1 MAPPPTRRA
10 SGPGSSE
17 PGPLSAARLLME
29 SPVGILLLDPTGV
42 VREANPAAAR
52 LFEVTPGDLVGRDL
66 AELADPDESGV
77 LPEHLAA
84 VLDAER
90 DETEWL
96 AMRASGPVVH
106 LALTSTLVHDDDAP
120 FVLMHLVDV
129 SERYRYA
136 ERMAHLADHDPLTGL
151 VNRRRFEADLRV
163 HLEDGEGDPEGAL
176 LMLDLDNFKEVNDSL
191 GHHVGD
197 QLIVAVATLLR
208 QGARGGDLV
217 ARIGGDEFA
226 VLLPTADAAAA
237 RFVAQDVLERV
248 RGLAQSHEGVLRRV
262 SASIGVVLIG
272 DRQTSLED
280 LVSAADMTMYDA
292 KDSGRDQYVLLDY
305 QDHEQPRMGAR
316 MAWSERIQQAID
328 NDDFVL
334 QLQPILDVRTGRIT
348 SAEALIR
355 LGDGDDLVMPDRF
368 LYIAERTGEIIDIDR
383 WVIDRS
389 ISLLAD
395 IQQTHPGFQLEVNLS
410 GKSIGSQVIET
421 AITDSLLR
429 YGADPRGLVLEI
441 TETAA
446 VAHIQTARTFAE
458 RQRRLGCKFALDDF
472 GAGYGSF
479 YYLKHLPID
488 YVKIDGEF
496 VANCTD
502 SDTDRTIVGSIVGIA
517 RGLGKQTI
525 AEHVSSAAILEVIE
539 AEGVDFA
546 QGYHIGAPVS
556 VEHLTEM
563 LTFQP
568 PILRRPEEE
577 PVPVVEPLA
586 GLPLAQRRGRL
597 RPI

>member
-1 MAPPPTRRA
+1 MVPPPARRA

-52 LFEVTPGDLVGRDL
+52 LFEVTSGDLIGQDL

-96 AMRASGPVVH
+96 AVRASGPVVH
-106 LALTSTLVHDDDAP
+106 LALTSTLVHDGDES

-136 ERMAHLADHDPLTGL
+136 ERLAHLADHDPLTGL
-151 VNRRRFEADLRV
+151 VNRRRFEADLRM

-208 QGARGGDLV
+208 QGARLGDLV

-226 VLLPTADAAAA
+226 LLLPTADAAAA
-237 RFVAQDVLERV
+237 RFVAQDVLEGV

-292 KDSGRDQYVLLDY
+292 KEAGRDQYVLLDHH
-305 QDHEQPRMGAR
+305 DHEQPRMGAR

-355 LGDGDDLVMPDRF
+355 LGDGDALVMPDRF

-556 VEHLTEM
+556 VEHLMEM

-577 PVPVVEPLA
+577 PVPVVDPLA
-586 GLPLAQRRGRL
+586 GLPLRQRRGRL

>member
-1 MAPPPTRRA
+1 MVSPPARRA

-17 PGPLSAARLLME
+17 PGSLSAARLLAE
-29 SPVGILLLDPTGV
+29 SPVGIVLLDTTGV

-52 LFEVTPGDLVGRDL
+52 LFDVTPDELVGREL
-66 AELADPDESGV
+66 AEWSDPDAPDV
-77 LPEHLAA
+77 LGDHVAT
-84 VLDAER
+84 VIDAER
-90 DETEWL
+90 DEREWL
-96 AMRASGPVVH
+96 AARAGGPVVH
-106 LALTSTLVHDDDAP
+106 LALSSTLVTTDDEP
-120 FVLMHLVDV
+120 FVLVHLVDV
-129 SERYRYA
+129 SERYRHA

-151 VNRRRFEADLRV
+151 VNRRRFESDLRS
-163 HLEDGEGDPEGAL
+163 HLEEGDGDPEGAL

-191 GHHVGD
+191 GHRVGD

-208 QGARGGDLV
+208 QGARAGDLV

-226 VLLPTADAAAA
+226 ILLPTADAAAA

-248 RGLAQSHEGVLRRV
+248 RELAESHDGVLRRV

-292 KDSGRDQYVLLDY
+292 KEAGRDQYVLLDHH
-305 QDHEQPRMGAR
+305 DHEQPRMGAR

-334 QLQPILDVRTGRIT
+334 QLQPILDVTTGRIT

-368 LYIAERTGEIIDIDR
+368 LYIAERTGEIVDIDR
-383 WVIDRS
+383 WVIDHS
-389 ISLLAD
+389 IALLAD
-395 IQQTHPGFQLEVNLS
+395 VQRVHPGFQLEVNLS

-472 GAGYGSF
+472 GAGFGSF

-502 SDTDRTIVGSIVGIA
+502 SDTDRCIVGSIVGIA

-525 AEHVSSAAILEVIE
+525 AEHVSSAGILEVIE

-556 VEHLTEM
+556 VEHLMEM
-563 LTFQP
+563 LAFQP
-568 PILRRPEEE
+568 PIVRRTDE
-577 PVPVVEPLA
+577 PVPVVEPLE
-586 GLPLAQRRGRL
+586 GLPLRQRRGPL

>member
-17 PGPLSAARLLME
+17 PGPLSVARLLME

-96 AMRASGPVVH
+96 ALRASGPVVH
-106 LALTSTLVHDDDAP
+106 LALTSTLVRDDEP

-136 ERMAHLADHDPLTGL
+136 ERMTHLADHDPLTGL
-151 VNRRRFEADLRV
+151 VNRRRFEADLRM
-163 HLEDGEGDPEGAL
+163 HLEDAEGDPEGAL

-191 GHHVGD
+191 GHRVGD

-208 QGARGGDLV
+208 QGARTGDLV

-226 VLLPTADAAAA
+226 LLLPTADAAAA

-292 KDSGRDQYVLLDY
+292 KEAGRDQYVLLDHH
-305 QDHEQPRMGAR
+305 DHEQPRMGAR

-395 IQQTHPGFQLEVNLS
+395 IQLTHPGFQLEVNLS

-479 YYLKHLPID
+479 YYLKHLPFD

-496 VANCTD
+496 VANCTE

-556 VEHLTEM
+556 VEHLMEM

-568 PILRRPEEE
+568 PILRRSEEE

-586 GLPLAQRRGRL
+586 GLPLRQRRGRL